1 MFCFASGVFEAE
13 LRKIDESA
21 PKLIE
26 RVRQLAEINS
36 GTDHLAGLARMEAEL
51 IAEVKSFADDVRTI
65 DLPPASTIDSRG
77 STVERSLG
85 RAILATKRPD
95 APLRVLLN
103 IHYDT
108 VYGENDP
115 FQRVEMIDATT
126 MRGPGV
132 ADAKGGIVT
141 MLAALR
147 ALESSPLAKRIGWEV
162 LLNPDEEIGSPG
174 SAAIIAEA
182 AKRNH
187 LALVFEPAFSDGALV
202 DARKGSGTIT
212 AIVRGRA
219 AHSGRDFAA
228 GRSAIVALAILVIR
242 LEAAQVGQIGITINC
257 GRIEG
262 GAATNIVPDLAIGRF
277 NVRATTPQDMRL
289 IDEIFT
295 KAADEVRRRDGIS
308 VELHG
313 GFNSPPKPFDAVSA
327 KLMDYLIACGDE
339 LGLSLSHRPSGGVSD
354 GNKIAVAAGIPV
366 IDSLGPV
373 GGDLHSDRE
382 FMRTDTLPQRAKLVA
397 LLLLKLAAGEISL

>member
-1 MFCFASGVFEAE
+1 
-13 LRKIDESA
+13 
-21 PKLIE
+21 
-26 RVRQLAEINS
+26 
-36 GTDHLAGLARMEAEL
+36 MEAEL
-51 IAEVKSFADDVRTI
+51 TAELKSLTNDVHKI
-65 DLPPASTIDSRG
+65 DLPAAATIDSRG
-77 STVERSLG
+77 KTIERPLG
-85 RAILATKRPD
+85 RAILASTRPN
-95 APLRVLLN
+95 APLRALLN

-108 VYGENDP
+108 VYGRDDP

-147 ALESSPLAKRIGWEV
+147 ALESSARAERIGWEV
-162 LLNPDEEIGSPG
+162 LLNSDEEIGSPG
-174 SAAIIAEA
+174 SAAVIAEA
-182 AKRNH
+182 ARRNH

-228 GRSAIVALAILVIR
+228 GRSAIVALAILIIR
-242 LEAAQVGQIGITINC
+242 LDAAQVGQSGITINC
-257 GRIEG
+257 GGIEG
-262 GAATNIVPDLAIGRF
+262 GGATNIVPDLAIGRF
-277 NVRATTPQDMRL
+277 NVRATTPDDQRL
-289 IDEIFT
+289 IDGIFA

-313 GFNSPPKPFDAVSA
+313 GFNSPPKSFDPRSE
-327 KLMDYLIACGDE
+327 KLMNHLIACGRE
-339 LGLSLSHRPSGGVSD
+339 LGMTLTHRPSGGVSD
-354 GNKIAVAAGIPV
+354 GNKIAAAAGIPV

-382 FMRTDTLPQRAKLVA
+382 FMRTDTLPQRAKLAA
-397 LLLLKLAAGEISL
+397 LLMLKLAAGEISV